1 MVSRQPTGP
10 SDFSNPRAG
19 IGAFQITVSRLILRT
34 VAVGA
39 PAAAASV
46 AIVHI
51 YQGTGS
57 ARNWLFLVL
66 ALALGAVSWRE
77 SHRARP
83 QPLLPLIAMVVVI
96 VGRALS
102 ADLFVAVALLVPLF
116 VVGMMGSFSLPDRDL
131 RIFNSVFF
139 GLAGVA
145 VVSYV
150 IRFDASSEVWRGIV
164 AAVVGAGL
172 GLALIILLRRANR
185 QFVARYESLYDG
197 VSIGLVRFSTEGRLI
212 AANRQLTRMLGYESV
227 GELEDSDVRS
237 FVFDADDLRRAE
249 ELVRTGESGEIK
261 LRNSDGDPVWVQVT
275 FDSITGSEDA
285 PLGFEGFVKD
295 VTESRLAEASAQRAQ
310 ARFATVF
317 ESAPIGMALVDETGV
332 VIRAN
337 RAFSMLVGTDQE
349 MPNGIRWEAVLDGQL
364 GNAKRFFDPD
374 WSEESELKVVTPLGG
389 RLSLRLH
396 VARPPG
402 QSTKNEFVIVQLLDV
417 TPHVDLQTVL
427 RDQVRAKNDFIA
439 TVSHELR
446 TPLTA
451 VVGFLDELPNSLGDL
466 ESESAEMLEIISSE
480 ARSLSNIVED
490 LLVAARADLDQLA
503 VREETVAVA
512 DVVERV
518 VRASTRIARDHG
530 AVVTAEDVKPALAVA
545 DPGRVEQ
552 ILWNLLTN
560 AVRHGGERI
569 TIGTEQR
576 GQRVAIWVRDDGPG
590 LSTEIADSVFE
601 PFRSFAGDNGV
612 TTSMGLGLYVVQ
624 KLAELMRGSVAATSN
639 NGYTEFLVDLPAAN
653 VSARATIDA

>member
-1 MVSRQPTGP
+1 
-10 SDFSNPRAG
+10 
-19 IGAFQITVSRLILRT
+19 
-34 VAVGA
+34 
-39 PAAAASV
+39 
-46 AIVHI
+46 
-51 YQGTGS
+51 
-57 ARNWLFLVL
+57 
-66 ALALGAVSWRE
+66 
-77 SHRARP
+77 
-83 QPLLPLIAMVVVI
+83 MVVVI
-96 VGRALS
+96 VGRLVS
-102 ADLFVAVALLVPLF
+102 ADLFVSVALLIPLF
-116 VVGMMGSFSLPDRDL
+116 VVGMMGSFSLPDREL
-131 RIFNSVFF
+131 RIFNVVYF
-139 GLAGVA
+139 GLTGAG
-145 VVSYV
+145 VVSYIV
-150 IRFDASSEVWRGIV
+150 RFDAGSDVWRGIV
-164 AAVVGAGL
+164 AAMVGAGL

-197 VSIGLVRFSTEGRLI
+197 VSIGLVRFSAEGRLI
-212 AANRQLTRMLGYESV
+212 AANRQLIRMLGFESA
-227 GELEDSDVRS
+227 GELENRDVKS
-237 FVFDADDLRRAE
+237 FVFDADDLRRAT
-249 ELVRTGESGEIK
+249 ELVRTGEPGEIK
-261 LRNSDGDPVWVQVT
+261 LRNSDGDPVWVRVT
-275 FDSITGSEDA
+275 FDAVTSSEGE

-317 ESAPIGMALVDETGV
+317 ESAPIGMALVDEAGV
-332 VIRAN
+332 IIRAN
-337 RAFSMLVGTDQE
+337 RAFTALVGHDQE
-349 MPNGIRWEAVLDGQL
+349 LPEGTLWEDVLDGQL
-364 GNAKRFFDPD
+364 GDARRFIDPD
-374 WSEESELKVVTPLGG
+374 WSEESELEVVTSLGD

-396 VARPPG
+396 VARPPL
-402 QSTKNEFVIVQLLDV
+402 QNSKNDFVILQLLDV

-451 VVGFLDELPNSLGDL
+451 VVGFLDELPSSLGEL
-466 ESESAEMLEIISSE
+466 EPDSAEMLEIISSE

-503 VREETVAVA
+503 VREETVAVG

-530 AVVTAEDVKPALAVA
+530 AGITAEGVRPAFAVA

-576 GQRVAIWVRDDGPG
+576 GRRVAIWVRDDGPG
-590 LSTEIADSVFE
+590 LSAEIADSVFE

-624 KLAELMRGSVAATSN
+624 KLAELMGGSVTATSN
-639 NGYTEFLVDLPAAN
+639 NGYTEFLVDLPAAD
-653 VSARATIDA
+653 VTAPATVDA